1 MDILK
6 EIGGRFDCTFSR
18 KNYSKQS
25 PMYQTFTDH
34 DLIRFMYQE
43 TTAEETRSIKEAL
56 LVDEALAARLRSMRQ
71 VHNFL
76 GKGRR
81 SPSDT
86 SIRIIMEQ
94 SRSMGRKLE
103 TSW

>member
-1 MDILK
+1 
-6 EIGGRFDCTFSR
+6 
-18 KNYSKQS
+18 
-25 PMYQTFTDH
+25 MYQTFTDH

-43 TTAEETRSIKEAL
+43 TTPDETRSIKEAL
-56 LVDEALAARLRSMRQ
+56 LVDEALATRLTSMRQ

-81 SPSDT
+81 LPSNT
-86 SIRIIMEQ
+86 SIRIIMDY
-94 SRSMGRKLE
+94 SRSTGRKLE